1 MIKKS
6 LKKSVVLLAIVSV
19 ILINALA
26 IPVSAFTS
34 SVLDVKVLL
43 DKNTYSDGEEIS
55 FMVEYKVK
63 GNIGN
68 IKENDSLVFKLPEE
82 FKNFKLIYPK
92 EHFKDMKT
100 EGDITTLTF
109 GENAYKAVQGYIKI
123 KALVSKGG
131 TEEKKTI
138 EVQVNGKLITSVD
151 IVLKPTEPIIVDP
164 VKPSV
169 IVDREL
175 LKDIDGH
182 VGFDNDGNTIGEVSG
197 QIVGKIKQYTI
208 YVNEK
213 YSNLGKARIIDNM
226 PDGMELITESVKI
239 IKVDRENKQIDITND
254 GMVSKNNKVLDIQLG
269 DINCKYIISYESK
282 ITKELLKYTN
292 TAVLYKDNTSIKS
305 TVVLNKVVG
314 EEKVLSKS
322 SYATDK
328 GKDKDGG
335 IINVTSIGQVVKYRI
350 DVNENG
356 SSLQNV
362 ILEDIIPKGMEV
374 NRESINIGTY
384 DLNRNFNWITE
395 KMKNKIS
402 VENGKIIINFGD
414 IKDHYVVIYEMKV
427 VSRELNYENKAKL
440 KYNNKIEDVGD
451 IIKYDRTA
459 GAINAEKSVDK
470 KQIKHLEDQKAIY
483 SIVFDCFGLFD
494 KDYLTVTDDIDKRLE
509 ILNIEAPE
517 GFTTSIDKNTNIV
530 KIINDKRPLLYR
542 ERIEIKIYVDFKNV
556 EDGTIVRNIAKI
568 NDIPTNEV
576 STAKGFKF
584 EAKKI
589 DENDK
594 NKVLEGARF
603 ILKDKDKNTIK
614 EIVSDNN
621 GMIRSYLEE
630 PGIYYLQEIKA
641 PKGYKI
647 DGKDHRI
654 EILKDDIGKV
664 IKLKDIENE
673 VSIINYSEIEEVVK
687 EETTEELTGEEIKPE
702 KIDPTKEEDVLVKP
716 KIIKPQILVNEI
728 EEEVKEETTT
738 ELTGEE
744 IKPEKIEPTKEE
756 EVLVSPE
763 IIKSQILVEEKQEEK
778 TKINIPNTG
787 DSSMLG
793 YIGVL
798 LIGIVSLIIFN
809 KKRK

>member
-6 LKKSVVLLAIVSV
+6 LKKSVVLLAVVSV

-68 IKENDSLVFKLPEE
+68 IKENDSLVFKFPEE
-82 FKNFKLIYPK
+82 FKNLKLIYPE

-138 EVQVNGKLITSVD
+138 EVQVNGELITSVD
-151 IVLKPTEPIIVDP
+151 IALKPTEPIIVDP
-164 VKPSV
+164 IKPSV

-213 YSNLGKARIIDNM
+213 YSNLGKARITDNM

-314 EEKVLSKS
+314 EENVLSKS
-322 SYATDK
+322 SYADK

-350 DVNENG
+350 DVNESG

-374 NRESINIGTY
+374 NKESINIGTY

-414 IKDHYVVIYEMKV
+414 IKEHYVISYEMKV

-440 KYNNKIEDVGD
+440 KYNNKIADVGD

-470 KQIKHLEDQKAIY
+470 KEIKHSEDQKAIY

-530 KIINDKRPLLYR
+530 RIINDKRPLLYG

-589 DENDK
+589 DKNDK

-647 DGKDHRI
+647 DGKEHRF

-673 VSIINYSEIEEVVK
+673 VPIINYS
-687 EETTEELTGEEIKPE
+687 
-702 KIDPTKEEDVLVKP
+702 
-716 KIIKPQILVNEI
+716 EI

-738 ELTGEE
+738 ELTSEE

-756 EVLVSPE
+756 
-763 IIKSQILVEEKQEEK
+763 
-778 TKINIPNTG
+778 
-787 DSSMLG
+787 
-793 YIGVL
+793 
-798 LIGIVSLIIFN
+798 
-809 KKRK
+809 

>member
-6 LKKSVVLLAIVSV
+6 LKKAVLLVSLVSV

-34 SVLDVKVLL
+34 STLDVKVLL

-82 FKNFKLIYPK
+82 FKNLKLIYPT

-100 EGDITTLTF
+100 EGNITTLTF
-109 GENAYKAVQGYIKI
+109 GETAYKAVQGYIKI

-131 TEEKKTI
+131 TEEKKPI
-138 EVQVNGKLITSVD
+138 EVQVNGEVITRVD

-175 LKDIDGH
+175 FKDIDGH
-182 VGFDNDGNTIGEVSG
+182 VGFDNDRNIIGEVKG

-213 YSNLGKARIIDNM
+213 YSQLGNARIIDNM
-226 PDGMELITESVKI
+226 PDGMELITESLKI
-239 IKVDRENKQIDITND
+239 IKVDKENKQIDITNE
-254 GMVSKNNKVLDIQLG
+254 GRISKNNKVLDIQLG
-269 DINCKYIISYESK
+269 NINSKYIISYKSK
-282 ITKELLKYTN
+282 ITKELDKYMN

-314 EEKVLSKS
+314 EENVLAKS
-322 SYATDK
+322 SYGTDT

-335 IINVTSIGQVVKYRI
+335 IINVTSIGQVVKYNI

-384 DLNRNFNWITE
+384 DLNRNFDWITE

-402 VENGKIIINFGD
+402 VQNGKIIINFGD
-414 IKDHYVVIYEMKV
+414 IKEHYVVIYEMKV

-440 KYNNKIEDVGD
+440 KYNNKISDVGD

-470 KQIKHLEDQKAIY
+470 KEIKHLEDQKAIY

-530 KIINDKRPLLYR
+530 KIINDKRPLLYG

-589 DENDK
+589 DKNNK
-594 NKVLEGARF
+594 NKVLEGAKF

-630 PGIYYLQEIKA
+630 PGIYYLQEIEA

-647 DGKDHRI
+647 DRKEYRF

-664 IKLKDIENE
+664 IKLNDIENE
-673 VSIINYSEIEEVVK
+673 VSIINYS
-687 EETTEELTGEEIKPE
+687 
-702 KIDPTKEEDVLVKP
+702 
-716 KIIKPQILVNEI
+716 
-728 EEEVKEETTT
+728 
-738 ELTGEE
+738 
-744 IKPEKIEPTKEE
+744 KEE
-756 EVLVSPE
+756 EVVEKTTEE
-763 IIKSQILVEEKQEEK
+763 IQTIEDQEIKQEKIKQLKKIKKSRNNKTQILDVRNEEIEVKRRNNRG
-778 TKINIPNTG
+778 INWEG
-787 DSSMLG
+787 
-793 YIGVL
+793 
-798 LIGIVSLIIFN
+798 
-809 KKRK
+809 RKSRTN